1 MAFINSKGLSVSF
14 ECTDLIKELKQDIA
28 EFGSNLIVEVIAK
41 KSYGATIYTDYNFI
55 IDDKDTKF
63 ELEPGEQLV
72 KMPAVE
78 LLKLYEKENEVF

>member
-1 MAFINSKGLSVSF
+1 MKNINNNISVSF

-28 EFGSNLIVEVIAK
+28 EFGNNLMIEVIAK
-41 KSYGATIYTDYNFI
+41 KSYGVTVYTDYNFI
-55 IDDKDTKF
+55 MDDKDTEF
-63 ELEPGEQLV
+63 ELKPGEQLV

>member
-14 ECTDLIKELKQDIA
+14 ECTDLIKELKQDIV
-28 EFGSNLIVEVIAK
+28 EFGSNLMVEVIAK
-41 KSYGATIYTDYNFI
+41 KSYGITIYTDYNFI
-55 IDDKDTKF
+55 MDDNDTAF

>member
-41 KSYGATIYTDYNFI
+41 KVTASQFTQTII
-55 IDDKDTKF
+55 
-63 ELEPGEQLV
+63 
-72 KMPAVE
+72 
-78 LLKLYEKENEVF
+78 LLWMIKILNLNWNRVNNL

>member
-1 MAFINSKGLSVSF
+1 MI
-14 ECTDLIKELKQDIA
+14 
-28 EFGSNLIVEVIAK
+28 EVIAK
-41 KSYGATIYTDYNFI
+41 KSYGVTIYTDYNFI
-55 IDDKDTKF
+55 MDDKDTEF

>member
-1 MAFINSKGLSVSF
+1 MAFVNSEGLSVSF
-14 ECTDLIKELKQDIA
+14 ECTDLIKELKQDIT
-28 EFGSNLIVEVIAK
+28 EFGNNLIVEVITK
-41 KSYGATIYTDYNFI
+41 KSYGVTIYTDYNFI
-55 IDDKDTKF
+55 MDDKNTEF

>member
-14 ECTDLIKELKQDIA
+14 ECTALIKKLKQDIA

-41 KSYGATIYTDYNFI
+41 KSYGVTIYTDYNFI
-55 IDDKDTKF
+55 MDDNDTAF

>member
-1 MAFINSKGLSVSF
+1 M
-14 ECTDLIKELKQDIA
+14 
-28 EFGSNLIVEVIAK
+28 
-41 KSYGATIYTDYNFI
+41 
-55 IDDKDTKF
+55 DDKDTEF

>member
-41 KSYGATIYTDYNFI
+41 KSYGVTIYTDYNFI
-55 IDDKDTKF
+55 MDDDDTAF

>member
-1 MAFINSKGLSVSF
+1 MAFVNSKGLSVSF

-28 EFGSNLIVEVIAK
+28 EFGNNLMVEVIAK
-41 KSYGATIYTDYNFI
+41 KSYGVTVYTDYNFI
-55 IDDKDTKF
+55 IDDEDTAF